1 MHTRTHAHTHTHKH
15 ICTPTP
21 THPHTYTSMLTCIH
35 MHACACIHAHMCT
48 NVHKHAHTHARVC
61 THAHTGTCIHIHEHI
76 CTNPHTHMQIH
87 TCAHTHTQAHTCARR
102 AHARRHTCA
111 HTRMHTHTC
120 MYIYKG
126 RKEKSPKGQPKE
138 HKIKIGRKG
147 RSLRFMWVLPDGQ
160 TGFIPGYTT
169 FKISFHCGF
178 MESIMKYS
186 RSLSEFLRIPE
197 KTPTVTI
204 PYKVINPEIWSATSI
219 LSKNTLPL
227 PKRVLGQPNHQIK
240 SLLLR

>member
-15 ICTPTP
+15 MCTPTP

-61 THAHTGTCIHIHEHI
+61 THAHTGTCIH
-76 CTNPHTHMQIH
+76 THMQIH
-87 TCAHTHTQAHTCARR
+87 TCAHTHTQAHMCARR

-111 HTRMHTHTC
+111 HIRMHTHTC

-138 HKIKIGRKG
+138 HKIKIGREG

-204 PYKVINPEIWSATSI
+204 PYKVITPEIWSATSI